1 MQRVVSLFPK
11 NAAQKI
17 VQKKRSSKLGVFLY
31 CMFMTETFKSLKLF
45 KISKQ

>member
-17 VQKKRSSKLGVFLY
+17 VQKKRSSKLGVFFVLY
-31 CMFMTETFKSLKLF
+31 VYDRNF
-45 KISKQ
+45 